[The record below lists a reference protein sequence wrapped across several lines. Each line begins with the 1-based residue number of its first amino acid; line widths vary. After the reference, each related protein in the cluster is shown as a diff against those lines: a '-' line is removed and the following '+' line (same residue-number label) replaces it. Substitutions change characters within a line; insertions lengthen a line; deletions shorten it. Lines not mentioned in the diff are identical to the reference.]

1 MCSGSAGRYRRNWST
16 CSKAWRMLG
25 RKVPSKNL
33 RRTEPPCRDAASR
46 VSTGNFR
53 LLPGAVDRAG
63 PQTIMEENKSKQ
75 IVLMKSRVFLFLVF
89 PLLAGS
95 LIGQTASPASAPA
108 AQNPPGQTSPS
119 PGDQTQAPAVP
130 ASPTPTPAASSASTS
145 SAPAAPT
152 AAGQSPQAHN
162 PAKSDT
168 DESVA
173 TIIHVVNEVRVVFT
187 VTDRHGHYIKDLKR
201 TDFRVIDDQKPAEL
215 RSFHS
220 ETDLP
225 LQVGLL
231 VDASNSVRD
240 RFKFEQEAAIEFLN
254 AIIRPRYDRAFV
266 VGFDATP
273 EVTQDFTDNTENL
286 SAGVR
291 MLRAGGGTAMYDAL
305 YFAWRDKVVQQEQVG
320 PVRRA
325 IILLSDGED
334 NLSHVTREEAIDM
347 AARAEVIV
355 YTISTNISGMKGKG
369 DKVLERIADATGGRG
384 FFPFQMRD
392 VSDAFLSIQEELR
405 SQYAVAYKPADFA
418 ADGRYRTIAILA
430 QDKGMKVR
438 TRKGYYAPK
447 Q

>member
-1 MCSGSAGRYRRNWST
+1 
-16 CSKAWRMLG
+16 
-25 RKVPSKNL
+25 
-33 RRTEPPCRDAASR
+33 
-46 VSTGNFR
+46 
-53 LLPGAVDRAG
+53 
-63 PQTIMEENKSKQ
+63 
-75 IVLMKSRVFLFLVF
+75 MKSRIFLLLAVFL
-89 PLLAGS
+89 LLAGS
-95 LIGQTASPASAPA
+95 LIGQTAPPASVPAEQNPPANPSALPDDKAQAPEAPGSSAPTSAPPASATPPPA
-108 AQNPPGQTSPS
+108 
-119 PGDQTQAPAVP
+119 
-130 ASPTPTPAASSASTS
+130 
-145 SAPAAPT
+145 APAAAT
-152 AAGQSPQAHN
+152 GQAPQPESP
-162 PAKSDT
+162 PKSDS
-168 DESVA
+168 DESLE
-173 TIIHVVNEVRVVFT
+173 TIRRVVNEVRVVFT
-187 VTDRHGHYIKDLKR
+187 VTDRHGHYIKDLKGS
-201 TDFRVIDDQKPAEL
+201 DFRVIDDRRPAEL
-215 RSFHS
+215 RSFRS

-254 AIIRPRYDRAFV
+254 AIVRPRYDKAFV

-273 EVTQDFTDNTENL
+273 EVTQDFTDSTENL

-305 YFAWRDKVVQQEQVG
+305 YFACRDKLLKQEQTG

-369 DKVLERIADATGGRG
+369 DKVLERIADATGGRA

-405 SQYAVAYKPADFA
+405 SQYAMAYKPADFV
-418 ADGRYRTIAILA
+418 ADGRYRTIEILA
-430 QDKGMKVR
+430 QDKGLKVR

-447 Q
+447 P

>member
-1 MCSGSAGRYRRNWST
+1 
-16 CSKAWRMLG
+16 
-25 RKVPSKNL
+25 
-33 RRTEPPCRDAASR
+33 
-46 VSTGNFR
+46 
-53 LLPGAVDRAG
+53 
-63 PQTIMEENKSKQ
+63 
-75 IVLMKSRVFLFLVF
+75 MKSRIFLLLVAF
-89 PLLAGS
+89 HVLAGS
-95 LIGQTASPASAPA
+95 LIGQTAPPASTLPVPPNAAEKTDAKTPAPA
-108 AQNPPGQTSPS
+108 ART
-119 PGDQTQAPAVP
+119 P
-130 ASPTPTPAASSASTS
+130 ASSAPTPVTPTPAT
-145 SAPAAPT
+145 SAPATPVGKAP
-152 AAGQSPQAHN
+152 AQLEN
-162 PAKSDT
+162 PAKSDSA
-168 DESVA
+168 DSNESVA
-173 TIIHVVNEVRVVFT
+173 TIVHVVNEVRVVFT

-201 TDFRVIDDQKPAEL
+201 DNFRVIDDQKPAEL
-215 RSFHS
+215 RSFRS

-254 AIIRPRYDRAFV
+254 AIIRPRYDKAFV

-273 EVTQDFTDNTENL
+273 EVTQDFTDNTEGL

-305 YFAWRDKVVQQEQVG
+305 YFACRDKLLKQEQIG

-369 DKVLERIADATGGRG
+369 DKVLERIAEATGGRA

-405 SQYAVAYKPADFA
+405 SQYAMAYKPANFI
-418 ADGRYRTIAILA
+418 ADGRYRTIEILA
-430 QDKGMKVR
+430 QDKGLRVR

>member
-1 MCSGSAGRYRRNWST
+1 
-16 CSKAWRMLG
+16 
-25 RKVPSKNL
+25 
-33 RRTEPPCRDAASR
+33 
-46 VSTGNFR
+46 
-53 LLPGAVDRAG
+53 
-63 PQTIMEENKSKQ
+63 
-75 IVLMKSRVFLFLVF
+75 MKSRIV
-89 PLLAGS
+89 PLLATS
-95 LIGQTASPASAPA
+95 LTLILTGLVMAQTVPTASAPA
-108 AQNPPGQTSPS
+108 TAQSAPGKTGTSAD
-119 PGDQTQAPAVP
+119 GKAQAPATNSSSSVSSTSTP
-130 ASPTPTPAASSASTS
+130 APQSPTAQTPAPENPPKPDSDDSVTQIIST
-145 SAPAAPT
+145 
-152 AAGQSPQAHN
+152 
-162 PAKSDT
+162 
-168 DESVA
+168 
-173 TIIHVVNEVRVVFT
+173 VNEVRVVFT
-187 VTDRHGHYIKDLKR
+187 VTDRHGRYIKDLKR
-201 TDFRVIDDQKPAEL
+201 ESFRVIDDQKPAQL
-215 RSFHS
+215 RSFRS

-254 AIIRPRYDRAFV
+254 SIIRPNYDKAFV

-273 EVTQDFTDNTENL
+273 EVTQDFTDSTEHL
-286 SAGVR
+286 STGVR
-291 MLRAGGGTAMYDAL
+291 MLRAGGGTAMFDAL
-305 YFAWRDKVVQQEQVG
+305 YFACRDKLLKQDQTG

-369 DKVLERIADATGGRG
+369 DKVLERIADATGGRS

-405 SQYAVAYKPADFA
+405 SQYAIGYKPADFA
-418 ADGRYRTIAILA
+418 SDGRYRTIEILA
-430 QDKGMKVR
+430 QDRGLKVR

>member
-1 MCSGSAGRYRRNWST
+1 
-16 CSKAWRMLG
+16 
-25 RKVPSKNL
+25 
-33 RRTEPPCRDAASR
+33 
-46 VSTGNFR
+46 
-53 LLPGAVDRAG
+53 
-63 PQTIMEENKSKQ
+63 MEEIKSKQ
-75 IVLMKSRVFLFLVF
+75 IVLMKSRNFLFLVVLV
-89 PLLAGS
+89 LLAGS
-95 LIGQTASPASAPA
+95 LIGQTAQPASAPA
-108 AQNPPGQTSPS
+108 AQNPPAKTSPS
-119 PGDQTQAPAVP
+119 PDDKTQ
-130 ASPTPTPAASSASTS
+130 
-145 SAPAAPT
+145 APAAPT
-152 AAGQSPQAHN
+152 AAGQGPQAGN
-162 PAKSDT
+162 PAKSDS

-187 VTDRHGHYIKDLKR
+187 VTDRHGHYIKGLKR
-201 TDFRVIDDQKPAEL
+201 TDFRVVDDQKPAEL
-215 RSFHS
+215 RSFNS

-254 AIIRPRYDRAFV
+254 AIIRPRYDKAFV

-273 EVTQDFTDNTENL
+273 EVTQDFTDSTENL

-305 YFAWRDKVVQQEQVG
+305 YFACRDKLLKSEQTG

-334 NLSHVTREEAIDM
+334 NLSHVTREEAIEM
-347 AARAEVIV
+347 AERADVIV

-369 DKVLERIADATGGRG
+369 DKVLERIAEATGGRA

-405 SQYAVAYKPADFA
+405 SQYAVAYKPADFV
-418 ADGRYRTIAILA
+418 ADGRYRTIEILA
-430 QDKGMKVR
+430 QDKGLKVR